1 MSAMAEQIP
10 FEKPDSSAEKPS
22 VVDDIFDLAATR
34 NLDSILRKALG
45 MIVRLVGAEAG
56 SILFQTQSTH
66 RLRSGPFRQEA
77 LNRIEHWETVISR
90 RLQETVWTIP
100 PTSTLPLSISKLS
113 GSQLALVNVPLLQST
128 TVVGSL
134 SLVLPPGQQLA
145 ETQRSLLTRM
155 AKGIGQMA
163 ALVSDLELAQQ
174 RLNQMGVFY
183 QVGQALVTTFDI
195 NKLLSDTMQLS
206 ADVIDAGAA
215 SLMLIDEEHDE
226 LVFEVSHGSRSKML
240 RQQRIPLDEGI
251 AGWVARNG
259 YPVIVNDARTDP
271 RFSHRVDVRT
281 GFLTQSI
288 AAVPLKIKGR
298 IIGVL
303 EVLNKYS
310 GAGFNQ
316 EDVRLMSS
324 IAAQAAIAIENA
336 RLYQQV
342 RQERDHIIKAQE
354 DVRRELA
361 RKLHDGP
368 VQLLSA
374 ISMSLDH
381 LERLNEVKPEAVHIE
396 INALRN
402 LVRQATRDA
411 RNVLFELR
419 PIILETQGL
428 LAALEEYVNQ
438 LRNSESFD
446 IHFKSVEEVNLDP
459 KVAGTIFSIVQ
470 EAINNIRRHAEA
482 RNVWVSLEL
491 KNNRLVVII
500 RDDGE
505 GFDVEKTDAGYDKRG
520 SFGLLNMRERAQ
532 LIEAELHIQSRTEAP
547 NRGTTIQ
554 LTMPPP
560 PISNVKPKS
569 INRTMFGKDQPT

>member
-1 MSAMAEQIP
+1 MGAPLP
-10 FEKPDSSAEKPS
+10 FEKPTHPAETPKPS
-22 VVDDIFDLAATR
+22 VMDELFELAATR
-34 NLDSILRKALG
+34 NLDTMLRKALG
-45 MIVRLVGAEAG
+45 MVVRIVNAEAG
-56 SILFQTQSTH
+56 SLLFQTQSPR
-66 RLRSGPFRQEA
+66 RLRSGAFRQEA
-77 LNRIEHWETVISR
+77 LDRIERWEAVIGK
-90 RLQETVWTIP
+90 RLQDTVWSIP
-100 PTSTLPLSISKLS
+100 ATTALPISTSKLA
-113 GSQLALVNVPLLQST
+113 GNQLALLNIPLLHDT
-128 TVVGSL
+128 NVIGSL
-134 SLVLPPGQQLA
+134 SLVLSPGSELS
-145 ETQRSLLTRM
+145 ENQRSLLTRI

-163 ALVSDLELAQQ
+163 SLVADLELAQQ

-195 NKLLSDTMQLS
+195 NKLLSDTMLL
-206 ADVIDAGAA
+206 AANVIDAGAA
-215 SLMLIDEEHDE
+215 SLMLIDEEREE
-226 LVFEVSHGSRSKML
+226 LIFEVSHGSRSKML

-298 IIGVL
+298 MIGVL

-324 IAAQAAIAIENA
+324 IAAQAAIALENA

-342 RQERDHIIKAQE
+342 RQERDYVIKAQE
-354 DVRRELA
+354 DIRRELA

-381 LERLNEVKPEAVHIE
+381 LERLNEVKPEAVHNE

-402 LVRQATRDA
+402 LVRHAMRDA

-428 LAALEEYVNQ
+428 VAALEEYVEQ
-438 LRNSESFD
+438 LRSSENFA
-446 IHFKSVEEVNLDP
+446 IHLKSIDMIGYDP
-459 KVAGTIFSIVQ
+459 KISGTVFSIVQ
-470 EAINNIRRHAEA
+470 EAINNIKRHANA
-482 RNVWVSLEL
+482 RNVWLSLEL
-491 KNNRLVVII
+491 KNNRFMITI

-505 GFDVEKTDAGYDKRG
+505 GFDVEKTDASYDKRG

-532 LIEAELHIQSRTEAP
+532 LIEAELHLQSRLESP

-554 LTMPPP
+554 LTLPPP
-560 PISNVKPKS
+560 PISTAKTK
-569 INRTMFGKDQPT
+569 T

>member
-1 MSAMAEQIP
+1 MAEQAP
-10 FEKPDSSAEKPS
+10 FEKSIQPAEPSKPS
-22 VVDDIFDLAATR
+22 VVDELFELAATR
-34 NLDSILRKALG
+34 HLDTMLRKALG
-45 MIVRLVGAEAG
+45 MVVRIVGAEAG
-56 SILFQTQSTH
+56 SILVQTQATH
-66 RLRSGPFRQEA
+66 RVRSGAFRQEA
-77 LNRIEHWETVISR
+77 LTRIEHWEAVISR
-90 RLQETVWTIP
+90 RLQDTVLTIP
-100 PTSTLPLSISKLS
+100 GAAILPISVSKVAS
-113 GSQLALVNVPLLQST
+113 SQLALINVPLLQDSR
-128 TVVGSL
+128 VIGSL
-134 SLVLPPGQQLA
+134 SLVLSPGQELA
-145 ETQRSLLTRM
+145 DPQQNLLTRI
-155 AKGIGQMA
+155 AKGMGQMA
-163 ALVSDLELAQQ
+163 SLVSDLELAQQ
-174 RLNQMGVFY
+174 RLNQMSLFY

-195 NKLLSDTMQLS
+195 NKLLSDTMQLA

-215 SLMLIDEEHDE
+215 SLMLIDEEHEE

-324 IAAQAAIAIENA
+324 IAAQAAIALENA

-381 LERLNEVKPEAVHIE
+381 LERLNEVKPEAVHNE

-402 LVRQATRDA
+402 LVRQANRDA

-428 LAALEEYVNQ
+428 TAALEEYVNQ
-438 LRNSESFD
+438 LRTSESFE
-446 IHFKSVEEVNLDP
+446 INFKTVEEVGYDA

-470 EAINNIRRHAEA
+470 EAINNIKRHANA
-482 RNVWVSLEL
+482 RNIWLLLEL
-491 KNNRLVVII
+491 KNNRFIVTV
-500 RDDGE
+500 RDDGG
-505 GFDVEKTDAGYDKRG
+505 GFDVEKTDAGYDRRG

-532 LIEAELHIQSRTEAP
+532 LIEAELHIQSRSEAP

-554 LTMPPP
+554 LILPPP
-560 PISNVKPKS
+560 PVATLKS
-569 INRTMFGKDQPT
+569 KS

>member
-1 MSAMAEQIP
+1 M
-10 FEKPDSSAEKPS
+10 
-22 VVDDIFDLAATR
+22 
-34 NLDSILRKALG
+34 LRKALG
-45 MIVRLVGAEAG
+45 MIVRIVSAESG
-56 SILFQTQSTH
+56 SILLQTQSTH
-66 RLRSGPFRQEA
+66 RVRSGPFRQEA
-77 LNRIEHWETVISR
+77 LSRIEHWETVISR
-90 RLQETVWTIP
+90 RLQDTVWTIP
-100 PTSTLPLSISKLS
+100 ATATFPLSISKL
-113 GSQLALVNVPLLQST
+113 GGGQLALVNVPLVRDT

-134 SLVLPPGQQLA
+134 SLVLGPGQELA
-145 ETQRSLLTRM
+145 ETQRLLLSRL
-155 AKGIGQMA
+155 AKGVGQLA
-163 ALVSDLELAQQ
+163 SLQSDLELAQQ

-195 NKLLSDTMQLS
+195 NKLLSDTMQLA

-215 SLMLIDEEHDE
+215 SLMLIDEEHEE

-259 YPVIVNDARTDP
+259 YPAIVNDARTDP

-342 RQERDHIIKAQE
+342 RQERDYIIKAQE

-396 INALRN
+396 INALRK
-402 LVRQATRDA
+402 LVHKAARDA

-428 LAALEEYVNQ
+428 VAALEEYVSQ
-438 LRNSESFD
+438 LRSSESFD
-446 IHFKSVEEVNLDP
+446 INFKTAEEIGYEA

-470 EAINNIRRHAEA
+470 EAINNIKRHANA
-482 RNVWVSLEL
+482 QDIWLSLEV
-491 KNNRLVVII
+491 KNNRFIVTI

-505 GFDVEKTDAGYDKRG
+505 GFDVEKTNAGYDKRG
-520 SFGLLNMRERAQ
+520 SFGLLNMRERAK
-532 LIEAELHIQSRTEAP
+532 LVEADLYIQSRTEAP
-547 NRGTTIQ
+547 NRGTTIK
-554 LTMPPP
+554 LSLPLPSTPMPKA
-560 PISNVKPKS
+560 I
-569 INRTMFGKDQPT
+569 T

>member
-1 MSAMAEQIP
+1 MAEQIP
-10 FEKPDSSAEKPS
+10 FEALPQRSEAPKPS
-22 VVDDIFDLAATR
+22 VVDDLFDLAATR
-34 NLDSILRKALG
+34 NLDTMLRKALN
-45 MIVRLVGAEAG
+45 MVVRIVGAEAG
-56 SILFQTQSTH
+56 SILFQTQSPH
-66 RLRSGPFRQEA
+66 RLRSGAFRQEA
-77 LNRIEHWETVISR
+77 LNRIDHWEAVISR
-90 RLQETVWTIP
+90 RLQDTIWTF
-100 PTSTLPLSISKLS
+100 PTLITLPLSISRPA
-113 GSQLALVNVPLLQST
+113 GSQLALVNMPLLQET
-128 TVVGSL
+128 RVVGTL
-134 SLVLPPGQQLA
+134 SLVLSPGQELS
-145 ETQRSLLTRM
+145 ETQHNLLTRLV
-155 AKGIGQMA
+155 KGVGQMA
-163 ALVSDLELAQQ
+163 SLVSDLELAQQ

-195 NKLLSDTMQLS
+195 NKLLSDTMQLA

-215 SLMLIDEEHDE
+215 SLMLIDEERDE
-226 LVFEVSHGSRSKML
+226 LIFEVSHGSRSKML

-298 IIGVL
+298 MIGVL

-324 IAAQAAIAIENA
+324 IAAQAAIALENA

-381 LERLNEVKPEAVHIE
+381 LERLNEVKPEAVHNE

-428 LAALEEYVNQ
+428 VAALEEYISQ
-438 LRNSESFD
+438 LRGSENFEL
-446 IHFKSVEEVNLDP
+446 HFKTIEEIGYDSR
-459 KVAGTIFSIVQ
+459 VAGTIFSIVQ
-470 EAINNIRRHAEA
+470 EAINNIKRHANA
-482 RNVWVSLEL
+482 RNVWLSLEL
-491 KNNRLVVII
+491 KNNRFIVTI

-505 GFDVEKTDAGYDKRG
+505 GFDIEKVEASYDRRG
-520 SFGLLNMRERAQ
+520 SFGLLNTRERAQ
-532 LIEAELHIQSRTEAP
+532 LIEADLHIQSRTEAP
-547 NRGTTIQ
+547 NRGTVLQ
-554 LTMPPP
+554 LTLPPP
-560 PISNVKPKS
+560 PISISKTKS
-569 INRTMFGKDQPT
+569 

>member
-1 MSAMAEQIP
+1 MSP
-10 FEKPDSSAEKPS
+10 SLLTEKLVNSAEPSRSS
-22 VVDDIFDLAATR
+22 VVDELFELVATR
-34 NLDSILRKALG
+34 NLDMMLRKALS
-45 MIVRLVGAEAG
+45 MVIRIVGAEAG
-56 SILFQTQSTH
+56 SILYHSQSSR
-66 RLRSGPFRQEA
+66 RLRSGVFRPEA
-77 LNRIEHWETVISR
+77 LPKIERWEMIISK
-90 RLQETVWTIP
+90 RLQETVWNVP
-100 PTSTLPLSISKLS
+100 ASTSLPISISKLAVNL
-113 GSQLALVNVPLLQST
+113 LALVNIPLLCDNK
-128 TVVGSL
+128 VVGSL
-134 SLVLPPGQQLA
+134 SLVLPPGSQLA
-145 ETQRSLLTRM
+145 DSQRNLLTRLSR
-155 AKGIGQMA
+155 GIGQVA
-163 ALVSDLELAQQ
+163 SLVADLELTQQ
-174 RLNQMGVFY
+174 RLAQIGVFY
-183 QVGQALVTTFDI
+183 RVGQALVTNFDL
-195 NKLLSDTMQLS
+195 NKFLSDTMQL
-206 ADVIDAGAA
+206 AAGVIDAGAA
-215 SLMLIDEEHDE
+215 SLMLIDEEHQE
-226 LVFEVSHGSRSKML
+226 LVFEVSHGSRGPML

-298 IIGVL
+298 VIGVL

-310 GAGFNQ
+310 GTGFNE

-342 RQERDHIIKAQE
+342 SQERDFIIKAQE
-354 DVRRELA
+354 NVRRELA

-381 LERLNEVKPEAVHIE
+381 LERLNEVKPEAVHNE

-428 LAALEEYVNQ
+428 VAAVEEYVNQ
-438 LRNSESFD
+438 LCNSEKLAVHLKLVDEVGYD
-446 IHFKSVEEVNLDP
+446 IQ
-459 KVAGTIFSIVQ
+459 VAGTIFSIIQ
-470 EAINNIRRHAEA
+470 EAMNNIRRHANA
-482 RNVWVSLEL
+482 RNVWVSLDI
-491 KNNRLVVII
+491 KNNRFVVTV

-505 GFDVEKTDAGYDKRG
+505 GFDVNKMEESYDKRG
-520 SFGLLNMRERAQ
+520 SFGMLNMRERAQ
-532 LIEAELHIQSRTEAP
+532 LIEAEVQIQSRMEAP
-547 NRGTTIQ
+547 NRGTTVLLSVPLPRIAGSK
-554 LTMPPP
+554 T
-560 PISNVKPKS
+560 K
-569 INRTMFGKDQPT
+569 

>member
-1 MSAMAEQIP
+1 MAELSS
-10 FEKPDSSAEKPS
+10 EKPVQPAEASKPS
-22 VVDDIFDLAATR
+22 VVDELFDLAATR
-34 NLDSILRKALG
+34 NLDTMLRKALG
-45 MIVRLVGAEAG
+45 MVVRIVGAEAG
-56 SILFQTQSTH
+56 SILVQTQSTH
-66 RLRSGPFRQEA
+66 RIRSGAFRQEA
-77 LNRIEHWETVISR
+77 LNRIEHWEVIISR
-90 RLQETVWTIP
+90 RLQDTVLIIP
-100 PTSTLPLSISKLS
+100 GVTTLPISVSKLAS
-113 GSQLALVNVPLLQST
+113 SQLALINVPLLQDT
-128 TVVGSL
+128 RVIGSL
-134 SLVLPPGQQLA
+134 SLVLSPGQELA
-145 ETQRSLLTRM
+145 EPQQNLLTRI
-155 AKGIGQMA
+155 AKGMGQMA
-163 ALVSDLELAQQ
+163 SLVSDLELAQQ
-174 RLNQMGVFY
+174 RLNQMSLFY

-195 NKLLSDTMQLS
+195 NKLLSDTMQLA

-215 SLMLIDEEHDE
+215 SLMLIDEEHEE

-324 IAAQAAIAIENA
+324 IAAQAAIALENA

-381 LERLNEVKPEAVHIE
+381 LERLNEVKPEAVHNE

-428 LAALEEYVNQ
+428 VAALEEYVNQ
-438 LRNSESFD
+438 LRSSESFE
-446 IHFKSVEEVNLDP
+446 IHFKTIEEVGYDA
-459 KVAGTIFSIVQ
+459 KVAGTIFSIAQ
-470 EAINNIRRHAEA
+470 EAINNIKRHANA
-482 RNVWVSLEL
+482 RNVWLLLEP
-491 KNNRLVVII
+491 KNNRFIVTV

-505 GFDVEKTDAGYDKRG
+505 GFDVEKVEASYDRRG
-520 SFGLLNMRERAQ
+520 SFGLINMRERAQ
-532 LIEAELHIQSRTEAP
+532 LIEAELHVQSRQETP

-554 LTMPPP
+554 LILPPP
-560 PISNVKPKS
+560 PVDNVKSKV
-569 INRTMFGKDQPT
+569 

>member
-1 MSAMAEQIP
+1 MAEQIP
-10 FEKPDSSAEKPS
+10 FEAPPQRSEAPKPS
-22 VVDDIFDLAATR
+22 VVDDLFDLAATR
-34 NLDSILRKALG
+34 NLDTMLRKALN
-45 MIVRLVGAEAG
+45 MVVRIVGAEAG
-56 SILFQTQSTH
+56 SILFQTQSPH
-66 RLRSGPFRQEA
+66 RLRSGAFRQEA
-77 LNRIEHWETVISR
+77 LNRIDHWEAVISR
-90 RLQETVWTIP
+90 RLQDTIWTF
-100 PTSTLPLSISKLS
+100 PTLITLPLSISRPA
-113 GSQLALVNVPLLQST
+113 GSQLALVNMPLLQET
-128 TVVGSL
+128 RVVGTL
-134 SLVLPPGQQLA
+134 SLVLSPGQELS
-145 ETQRSLLTRM
+145 ETQHNLLTRLV
-155 AKGIGQMA
+155 KGVGQMA
-163 ALVSDLELAQQ
+163 SLVSDLELAQQ

-195 NKLLSDTMQLS
+195 NKLLSDTMQLA

-215 SLMLIDEEHDE
+215 SLMLIDEERDE
-226 LVFEVSHGSRSKML
+226 LIFEVSHGSRSKML

-298 IIGVL
+298 MIGVL

-324 IAAQAAIAIENA
+324 IAAQAAIALENA

-381 LERLNEVKPEAVHIE
+381 LERLNEVKPEAVHNE

-428 LAALEEYVNQ
+428 VAALEEYISQ
-438 LRNSESFD
+438 LRGSENFEL
-446 IHFKSVEEVNLDP
+446 HFKTIEEIGYDSR
-459 KVAGTIFSIVQ
+459 VAGTIFSIVQ
-470 EAINNIRRHAEA
+470 EAINNIKRHANA
-482 RNVWVSLEL
+482 RNVWLSLEL
-491 KNNRLVVII
+491 KNNRFIVTI

-505 GFDVEKTDAGYDKRG
+505 GFDIEKVEASYDRRG
-520 SFGLLNMRERAQ
+520 SFGLLNTRERAQ
-532 LIEAELHIQSRTEAP
+532 LIEADLHIQSRTEAP
-547 NRGTTIQ
+547 NRGTVLQ
-554 LTMPPP
+554 LTLPPP
-560 PISNVKPKS
+560 PISISKTKS
-569 INRTMFGKDQPT
+569 

>member
-1 MSAMAEQIP
+1 MAELSS
-10 FEKPDSSAEKPS
+10 EKSVQPAEAPKPS
-22 VVDDIFDLAATR
+22 VVDELFDLAATR
-34 NLDSILRKALG
+34 NLDTMLRKALG
-45 MIVRLVGAEAG
+45 MVVRIVGAEAG
-56 SILFQTQSTH
+56 SILVQTQSTH
-66 RLRSGPFRQEA
+66 RVRSGAFRQEA
-77 LNRIEHWETVISR
+77 LNRIEHWEAVISR
-90 RLQETVWTIP
+90 RLQDAVLIIP
-100 PTSTLPLSISKLS
+100 GATTLPISISKLA
-113 GSQLALVNVPLLQST
+113 GSQLALINVPLLQDT
-128 TVVGSL
+128 RVIGSL
-134 SLVLPPGQQLA
+134 SLVLSPGQELA
-145 ETQRSLLTRM
+145 EPQQNLLARI
-155 AKGIGQMA
+155 AKGMGQMA
-163 ALVSDLELAQQ
+163 SLVSDLELAQQ
-174 RLNQMGVFY
+174 RLNQMSLFY

-195 NKLLSDTMQLS
+195 NKLLSDTMQLA

-215 SLMLIDEEHDE
+215 SLMLIDEEREE

-324 IAAQAAIAIENA
+324 IAAQAAIALENA

-381 LERLNEVKPEAVHIE
+381 LERLNEVKPEAVHNE

-428 LAALEEYVNQ
+428 VAALEEYVNQ
-438 LRNSESFD
+438 LRSSESFD
-446 IHFKSVEEVNLDP
+446 IHFKTIEEVGYDA
-459 KVAGTIFSIVQ
+459 KVAGTIFSIAQ
-470 EAINNIRRHAEA
+470 EAINNIKRHANA
-482 RNVWVSLEL
+482 RNVWLLLEP
-491 KNNRLVVII
+491 KNNRFIVTV

-505 GFDVEKTDAGYDKRG
+505 GFDVEKIEASYDRRG
-520 SFGLLNMRERAQ
+520 SFGLINMRERAQ
-532 LIEAELHIQSRTEAP
+532 LVEAELHIQSRQDAP
-547 NRGTTIQ
+547 NRGTSIQ
-554 LTMPPP
+554 LILPPP
-560 PISNVKPKS
+560 PAVSAKS
-569 INRTMFGKDQPT
+569 KA

>member
-1 MSAMAEQIP
+1 MAEQIP
-10 FEKPDSSAEKPS
+10 FENPAQSAEPAKSS
-22 VVDDIFDLAATR
+22 VMDELFDLAATR
-34 NLDSILRKALG
+34 KLDIMLRKALG
-45 MIVRLVGAEAG
+45 MIVRIVSAESG
-56 SILFQTQSTH
+56 SILLQTQSTH
-66 RLRSGPFRQEA
+66 RVRSGPFRQEA
-77 LNRIEHWETVISR
+77 LSRIEHWETVISR
-90 RLQETVWTIP
+90 RLQDMVWTIP
-100 PTSTLPLSISKLS
+100 ATATFPLSISKL
-113 GSQLALVNVPLLQST
+113 GGGQLALVNVPLVRDT

-134 SLVLPPGQQLA
+134 SLVLGPGQELA
-145 ETQRSLLTRM
+145 ETQRLLLSRL
-155 AKGIGQMA
+155 AKGVGQLA
-163 ALVSDLELAQQ
+163 SLQSDLELAQQ

-195 NKLLSDTMQLS
+195 NKLLSDTMQLA

-215 SLMLIDEEHDE
+215 SLMLIDEEHEE

-259 YPVIVNDARTDP
+259 YPAIVNDARTDP

-342 RQERDHIIKAQE
+342 RQERDYIIKAQE

-396 INALRN
+396 INALRK
-402 LVRQATRDA
+402 LVHKAARDA

-428 LAALEEYVNQ
+428 VAALEEYVSQ
-438 LRNSESFD
+438 LRSSESFD
-446 IHFKSVEEVNLDP
+446 INFKTAEEIGYEA

-470 EAINNIRRHAEA
+470 EAINNIKRHANA
-482 RNVWVSLEL
+482 QDIWLSLEV
-491 KNNRLVVII
+491 KNNRFIVTI

-505 GFDVEKTDAGYDKRG
+505 GFDVEKTNAGYDKRG
-520 SFGLLNMRERAQ
+520 SFGLLNMRERAK
-532 LIEAELHIQSRTEAP
+532 LVEADLYIQSRTEAP
-547 NRGTTIQ
+547 NRGTTIK
-554 LTMPPP
+554 LSLPLPSTPMPKA
-560 PISNVKPKS
+560 I
-569 INRTMFGKDQPT
+569 T

>member
-1 MSAMAEQIP
+1 MAELSP
-10 FEKPDSSAEKPS
+10 EKSIQPAEAPKPS
-22 VVDDIFDLAATR
+22 VVDELFDLAATR
-34 NLDSILRKALG
+34 NLDTLLRKALG
-45 MIVRLVGAEAG
+45 MVVRIVGAEAG
-56 SILFQTQSTH
+56 SILVQTQSTH
-66 RLRSGPFRQEA
+66 RVRSGAFRQEA
-77 LNRIEHWETVISR
+77 LNRIEHWEAVISR
-90 RLQETVWTIP
+90 RLQDAVLIIP
-100 PTSTLPLSISKLS
+100 GTTTLPISISKLA
-113 GSQLALVNVPLLQST
+113 GNQLALINVPLLQDT
-128 TVVGSL
+128 RVIGSL
-134 SLVLPPGQQLA
+134 SLVLSPGQELA
-145 ETQRSLLTRM
+145 EPQQNLLTRI
-155 AKGIGQMA
+155 AKGMGQMA
-163 ALVSDLELAQQ
+163 SLVSDLELAQQ
-174 RLNQMGVFY
+174 RLNQMSLFY

-195 NKLLSDTMQLS
+195 NKLLSDTMQLA

-215 SLMLIDEEHDE
+215 SLMLIDEDREE

-324 IAAQAAIAIENA
+324 IAAQAAIALENA

-381 LERLNEVKPEAVHIE
+381 LERLNEVKPEAVHNE

-428 LAALEEYVNQ
+428 VAALEEYVSQ
-438 LRNSESFD
+438 LRSSESFD
-446 IHFKSVEEVNLDP
+446 IHFKTIEEVGYDA
-459 KVAGTIFSIVQ
+459 KVAGTIFSIAQ
-470 EAINNIRRHAEA
+470 EAINNIKRHANA
-482 RNVWVSLEL
+482 RNVWFLLEP
-491 KNNRLVVII
+491 KNNRFIVTV

-505 GFDVEKTDAGYDKRG
+505 GFDVEKIEASYDRRG
-520 SFGLLNMRERAQ
+520 SFGLINMRERAQ
-532 LIEAELHIQSRTEAP
+532 LIEAELHIQSRQDAP
-547 NRGTTIQ
+547 NRGTTVQ
-554 LTMPPP
+554 LILPSPPVAT
-560 PISNVKPKS
+560 VKSKV
-569 INRTMFGKDQPT
+569 